1 MEKINREQLRKELIK
16 ELARRSYIDYVDY
29 VNQGKWVKGKHLELI
44 CEEIE
49 KVLNN
54 ETNRLILSIPPQ
66 HGKSMLI
73 TETLP
78 SYYLGKFPEKRVIV
92 ASYGEDLAM
101 KFGRRNKQKIQE
113 FGKELFN
120 IELSKSSSSDKEF
133 EIETHKGSMI
143 SRGIM
148 SGITGQPA
156 DLIIVDDPIKNR
168 LEANSETFRARLKEE
183 WLNSLNTRLSANGK
197 VIIIQTRWHE
207 DDLAGWLIDTEPNKW
222 KVINIPCE
230 AEENDILGRQV
241 GDALFPEIGKDNE
254 WLQEFKKSYMTAEG
268 SMAWNAL
275 FQGRPTSQEGNM
287 IKRSWFN
294 YIEQQPITNY
304 KLISVDATFKD
315 GDNSDYVSIQVWG
328 KHGVKYYFIDRIK
341 AKMDFVDTLVAI
353 RNMQNKHKA
362 NLILIEDKAN
372 GSAIIS
378 MLKKEF
384 NNILAVNPEGGKVAR
399 VNAVA
404 PIMEAGNVYLLKA
417 GWNNDFVEECAS
429 FPNGKH
435 DDDVDA
441 MSQALTRLKD
451 MPADDIVLSEE
462 EQYRQRQYRQQ
473 VSAIAGNDYSELLN

>member
-1 MEKINREQLRKELIK
+1 MNDKELIRLELTK
-16 ELARRSYIDYVDY
+16 ELARRNYIDYVDY
-29 VNQGKWVKGKHLELI
+29 VHQSKWIKGKHLYLI
-44 CEEIE
+44 ADEIE
-49 KVLNN
+49 KVLSG
-54 ETNRLILSIPPQ
+54 ETTRLILSIPPQ
-66 HGKSMLI
+66 HGKSMMI

-78 SYYLGKFPEKRVIV
+78 SYYLGKHPDHRVIV

-156 DLIIVDDPIKNR
+156 ELIIVDDPIKNR

-183 WLNSLNTRLSANGK
+183 WLNSLNTRLSANGR

-207 DDLAGWLIDTEPNKW
+207 DDLAGWLQDTEPHKW

-230 AEENDILGRQV
+230 AEDNDILGRKK

-275 FQGRPTSQEGNM
+275 FQGRPTSMEGNM

-294 YIEQQPITNY
+294 YVDIEPSFNF

-315 GDNSDYVSIQVWG
+315 GDNSDYVAIQVWG
-328 KHGVKYYFIDRIK
+328 KIGTRCYFIDRLK
-341 AKMDFVDTLVAI
+341 ARMDFVDTLTAI
-353 RNMQNKHKA
+353 RNMQYKHNA
-362 NLILIEDKAN
+362 DLILIEDKAN
-372 GSAIIS
+372 GSAIIN
-378 MLKKEF
+378 MLKQEF
-384 NNILAVNPEGGKVAR
+384 MNILAVNPEGGKVAR

-404 PIMEAGNVYLLKA
+404 PILEAGNVYLLRA
-417 GWNNDFVEECAS
+417 EWNNDFIEECAS

-435 DDDVDA
+435 DDEVDA
-441 MSQALTRLKD
+441 MSQALNKLKSID
-451 MPADDIVLSEE
+451 AMNHTLTDKEKIAQRKYEE
-462 EQYRQRQYRQQ
+462 EIE
-473 VSAIAGNDYSELLN
+473 AITGSGYDDLLNY